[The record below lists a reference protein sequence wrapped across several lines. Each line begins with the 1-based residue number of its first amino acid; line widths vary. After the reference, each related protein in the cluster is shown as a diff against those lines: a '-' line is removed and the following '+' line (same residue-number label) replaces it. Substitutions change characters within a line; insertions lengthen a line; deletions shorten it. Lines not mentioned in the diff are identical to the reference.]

1 MTYEGLRLK
10 INAYYRKWFAKVR
23 HKELKNTDF
32 TIISK
37 NCWGGMVYESYDLP
51 KESPTVGM
59 FFMAD
64 EYIKFLGDIK
74 GYTSKELTFIPP
86 EKSRYVEELRKD
98 KRFGTYPIGKIGD
111 VEIAFLHY
119 HSEQEAKEKWER
131 RCERI
136 NWDKLIVKFND
147 QNGCREEHVKAF
159 AAMPFKNKLFFTI
172 HDWPVTKWEGYCIIK
187 QYTPDECVTAS
198 HEPFGRNR
206 YIDLTKMINEL

>member
-10 INAYYRKWFAKVR
+10 LLKQYRLRFAKAR
-23 HKELKNTDF
+23 HKKLKNTDF
-32 TIISK
+32 TIISN

-86 EKSRYVEELRKD
+86 EQSRHAAELRRD
-98 KRFGTYPIGKIGD
+98 KRFGSYPIGLIND

-131 RCERI
+131 RCARI
-136 NWDKLIVKFND
+136 NWDRLIVKFND
-147 QNGCREEHVKAF
+147 QNGCTEEHVRAF
-159 AAMPFKNKLFFTI
+159 SAMPFENKLFFTI
-172 HDWPVTKWEGYCIIK
+172 HNWPIPQWGGVLRHQTTYAG
-187 QYTPDECVTAS
+187 
-198 HEPFGRNR
+198 
-206 YIDLTKMINEL
+206 

>member
-10 INAYYRKWFAKVR
+10 LLKQYRLRFAKR
-23 HKELKNTDF
+23 RRKKLKNTNF
-32 TIISK
+32 TIISN
-37 NCWGGMVYESYDLP
+37 NCWGGMLYESFDLP
-51 KESPTVGM
+51 KESPTVGI

-86 EKSRYVEELRKD
+86 EASRYVDVLKKD
-98 KRFGTYPIGKIGD
+98 KRFGSYPIGVID
-111 VEIAFLHY
+111 DIEIAFLHY

-131 RCERI
+131 RCARI

-159 AAMPFKNKLFFTI
+159 AKMPFKNKLFFTI
-172 HDWPVTKWEGYCIIK
+172 HDWPVTKWDGYYIIK
-187 QYTPDECVTAS
+187 QYTRDECITAS

-206 YIDLTKMINEL
+206 YVDLTKIINEA